1 MSFFKLGL
9 FGFRCGIIIVNE
21 KIIIVIINMNGIIS
35 LVFGGIGS
43 AMMCEMIKRNDL
55 LRLFEIVIKSF
66 YYQRVQEII
75 VIIRRYLSE
84 NRCLI
89 YKSEGVIFFWLWFK
103 DLFITIKQFYQRLKV
118 RGVLMVSGYNF
129 FLGLDKSWSYTY

>member
-1 MSFFKLGL
+1 MIDNVYGVSFSGIIFSEARSLWNSNIVLCMSFFKLGL

-66 YYQRVQEII
+66 YY
-75 VIIRRYLSE
+75 
-84 NRCLI
+84 
-89 YKSEGVIFFWLWFK
+89 
-103 DLFITIKQFYQRLKV
+103 
-118 RGVLMVSGYNF
+118 
-129 FLGLDKSWSYTY
+129 